1 MYALKS
7 VGSTG
12 PRRLL
17 AASHSRDSSSCWLSP
32 ITCKS
37 LPLCDALDHVA
48 EPEPGERLGAMRVD
62 HDQDPGLCGY
72 RLEYRGSGSATMR
85 GACQATS
92 LQ

>member
-37 LPLCDALDHVA
+37 VPLFCDALDHVA
-48 EPEPGERLGAMRVD
+48 EPVPGERLGAMRVG
-62 HDQDPGLCGY
+62 HAQDPASSQAGVQ
-72 RLEYRGSGSATMR
+72 RLWHPNDEGSKSGN
-85 GACQATS
+85 
-92 LQ
+92 